1 MNMRHQ
7 RAELERIDAIECEA
21 VRAEQ
26 DFGFLR
32 SAWLQMA
39 RDEPGNDVALS
50 MLGADMDRAHA
61 ALQLFAGQRQL
72 PLPTL
77 PSEPASPALAKPSW
91 RVAEV

>member
-7 RAELERIDAIECEA
+7 RAVLQRIDAIECEA

-26 DFGFLR
+26 DFGRLR

-72 PLPTL
+72 PLP
-77 PSEPASPALAKPSW
+77 SKPASPALAKPS
-91 RVAEV
+91 RSVAEV